1 LSTPFSF
8 RRVARECALRAIYT
22 CELSQVSLDDAL
34 ELTFDA
40 FHDEEQLD
48 DLTKGVEYPDA
59 TLDLVFRFARALA
72 KGAWQHRVGLDRTI
86 SAAIPDYDYNRLAAV
101 DRNVMRLAL
110 HELHDYPYIPPAVT
124 INEAVEMAK
133 KYSTAESGKFVNGVL
148 GTVLKQTL
156 KANFDPKTAPADPD
170 LGEAERIFRA
180 PKVELEE
187 ETIEADSEQGKLVN
201 RFGWTIKQ

>member
-1 LSTPFSF
+1 MSTPFGF

-22 CELSQVSLDDAL
+22 CELSQVGLDEAL

-40 FHDEEQLD
+40 FHDDEQLE

-72 KGAWQHRVGLDRTI
+72 NGSWKGRVALDRAI
-86 SAAIPDYDYNRLAAV
+86 SAAIPDYDFNRLAAI

-110 HELHDYPYIPPAVT
+110 YELNEYLYIPPAVT

-148 GTVLKQTL
+148 GTLVTKTP
-156 KANFDPKTAPADPD
+156 KANYDPKTAPSDPD

-180 PKVELEE
+180 PKIELEE
-187 ETIEADSEQGKLVN
+187 ETIDADSEQGKIVN

>member
-1 LSTPFSF
+1 MSTPFGF

-22 CELSQVSLDDAL
+22 CELSQVPLEEAL

-40 FHDEEQLD
+40 FHDDEQLE

-72 KGAWQHRVGLDRTI
+72 TGTWKGRVALDRAI
-86 SAAIPDYDYNRLAAV
+86 SASIPDYDFNRLAAV

-110 HELHDYPYIPPAVT
+110 YELNEYPYIPPAVT

-148 GTVLKQTL
+148 GTLVKGTP
-156 KANFDPKTAPADPD
+156 KATYDPKTAPSDPD

-180 PKVELEE
+180 PKVEIEE